1 MVCVTIKPF
10 LGAPECLELCRCDM
24 VLSFM
29 PCRFPKDEEQRKKWL
44 QVAQR
49 DEASLRT
56 NSYICSRHFEMSCF
70 TLTEEG
76 QLVLSPDAAP
86 TLLPVTAHG
95 NEVTLRFSKHFIKE
109 L

>member
-1 MVCVTIKPF
+1 
-10 LGAPECLELCRCDM
+10 
-24 VLSFM
+24 M

-95 NEVTLRFSKHFIKE
+95 NEVTLWCWSILISQGR
-109 L
+109 